1 MTNTPTTPSFIH
13 NAQNEEC
20 KATLP
25 IPDELRQK
33 WEEKPDQFQPLHHPN
48 SPILTPS
55 DATIIHD
62 WKRERKQQRTARCEV
77 TKIAQA
83 HINGQHISI
92 KDAANSTAKFE
103 TLPRSY
109 RPSLL
114 IDPEP
119 LELHFGPA
127 ISGNAHQR
135 RKIRRARFRQ
145 LTKLVKQLENINDS
159 I

>member
-1 MTNTPTTPSFIH
+1 MPKFID
-13 NAQNEEC
+13 NIEPIEC

-33 WEEKPDQFQPLHHPN
+33 WGNEPDQFQPSHHPN

-77 TKIAQA
+77 IKIARA
-83 HINGQHISI
+83 YINGQPVPI
-92 KDAANSTAKFE
+92 KDAAISTAEFR
-103 TLPRSY
+103 TITRAYTP
-109 RPSLL
+109 PLL

-119 LELHFGPA
+119 LEITFALA
-127 ISGNAHQR
+127 YSGNSHQR
-135 RKIRRARFRQ
+135 RKTRRARFRQ

-159 I
+159 IYQH